1 MQNTVPAGEGA
12 MCAVISMAAEEIEK
26 VIEPIADVSVA
37 NYNCPGQIVITGK
50 TDAVEEAAAKYG
62 FETEYIWV
70 LIEIREITVDYQR
83 ADIDIID
90 DESIQDFI
98 NRNKKGITL
107 MYIEKLER
115 YCMDKSQVCSIYA
128 SLLGKQDKEI
138 TMYKGA
144 KFLYDALQGKWLKQ
158 CDRVRHL
165 EKELALEQTTCRTC
179 WLKRIC
185 MIIRK

>member
-1 MQNTVPAGEGA
+1 MAQW
-12 MCAVISMAAEEIEK
+12 ISI
-26 VIEPIADVSVA
+26 
-37 NYNCPGQIVITGK
+37 
-50 TDAVEEAAAKYG
+50 EEAAAKYG

-70 LIEIREITVDYQR
+70 LIEMREITVDYER
-83 ADIDIID
+83 PGIDIISD
-90 DESIQDFI
+90 DSVQEFMS
-98 NRNKKGITL
+98 RNERGATL

-115 YCMDKSQVCSIYA
+115 YCIDKSKLCSIYL

-165 EKELALEQTTCRTC
+165 EKELALAQTACRAC
-179 WLKRIC
+179 WFKRFC
-185 MIIRK
+185 MRIRK

>member
-1 MQNTVPAGEGA
+1 M
-12 MCAVISMAAEEIEK
+12 
-26 VIEPIADVSVA
+26 
-37 NYNCPGQIVITGK
+37 
-50 TDAVEEAAAKYG
+50 
-62 FETEYIWV
+62 
-70 LIEIREITVDYQR
+70 DYQR

-138 TMYKGA
+138 TIYKGA
-144 KFLYDALQGKWLKQ
+144 KFLYDALQVLLMENRILSDPKPQKKKGWLCITAQK
-158 CDRVRHL
+158 
-165 EKELALEQTTCRTC
+165 
-179 WLKRIC
+179 
-185 MIIRK
+185 

>member
-1 MQNTVPAGEGA
+1 MAQW
-12 MCAVISMAAEEIEK
+12 ISI
-26 VIEPIADVSVA
+26 
-37 NYNCPGQIVITGK
+37 
-50 TDAVEEAAAKYG
+50 EEAAAKYG

-107 MYIEKLER
+107 MYIEKL
-115 YCMDKSQVCSIYA
+115 
-128 SLLGKQDKEI
+128 
-138 TMYKGA
+138 
-144 KFLYDALQGKWLKQ
+144 YDTLQGKWLKQ

-165 EKELALEQTTCRTC
+165 EKELALEQTTCRAC
-179 WLKRIC
+179 WLKRLC
-185 MIIRK
+185 MIIWK

>member
-1 MQNTVPAGEGA
+1 MAQW
-12 MCAVISMAAEEIEK
+12 ISI
-26 VIEPIADVSVA
+26 
-37 NYNCPGQIVITGK
+37 
-50 TDAVEEAAAKYG
+50 EEAAAKYG

-83 ADIDIID
+83 TDIDIID

-138 TMYKGA
+138 TIYKGA
-144 KFLYDALQGKWLKQ
+144 KFLYDA
-158 CDRVRHL
+158 
-165 EKELALEQTTCRTC
+165 AEQMVEAMWPGAAFRKRTC
-179 WLKRIC
+179 IGADHLPYVLAEKV
-185 MIIRK
+185 MYDN

>member
-1 MQNTVPAGEGA
+1 MAQW
-12 MCAVISMAAEEIEK
+12 ISI
-26 VIEPIADVSVA
+26 
-37 NYNCPGQIVITGK
+37 
-50 TDAVEEAAAKYG
+50 EEAAAKYG

-138 TMYKGA
+138 TIYKGA
-144 KFLYDALQGKWLKQ
+144 KHLYDTLQGKWLKQ
-158 CDRVRHL
+158 CDR
-165 EKELALEQTTCRTC
+165 ELDGQEYQFGTFISGPSKTADIEQALVMGAHGARDVLVILT
-179 WLKRIC
+179 
-185 MIIRK
+185 

>member
-1 MQNTVPAGEGA
+1 MAQW
-12 MCAVISMAAEEIEK
+12 ISI
-26 VIEPIADVSVA
+26 
-37 NYNCPGQIVITGK
+37 
-50 TDAVEEAAAKYG
+50 EEAAAKYG

-115 YCMDKSQVCSIYA
+115 YCMDKSRVCSIYA

-138 TMYKGA
+138 TIYKGA
-144 KFLYDALQGKWLKQ
+144 KHLYDTLQGKWLKQ

-165 EKELALEQTTCRTC
+165 EKRTC
-179 WLKRIC
+179 IGTNHLPCVLAEKVMYDNLEVNLINYHFPKIYR
-185 MIIRK
+185 

>member
-1 MQNTVPAGEGA
+1 MAQW
-12 MCAVISMAAEEIEK
+12 ISI
-26 VIEPIADVSVA
+26 
-37 NYNCPGQIVITGK
+37 
-50 TDAVEEAAAKYG
+50 EEAAAKYG

-144 KFLYDALQGKWLKQ
+144 KFLYDALQGKWLKPS
-158 CDRVRHL
+158 L
-165 EKELALEQTTCRTC
+165 TTKTESSPFAHCFKANTASKMYIWACR
-179 WLKRIC
+179 
-185 MIIRK
+185 